1 MYKLKTRKY
10 PYYSSTP
17 THKVMGDKYF
27 IDIKLLE
34 KTDGILP
41 VDFDTDRYDLP
52 ALNDVEII
60 LLNYGL
66 GQEAKWSLV
75 KIPSMKDI
83 VGYVPTRSLVSINN
97 SKDLFDEINK
107 DNIYAANWMAEKI
120 EWYRQTPYLVF
131 DDIRNG
137 HYAVNWEFPDV
148 TEFTPATADQE
159 DRLTAK
165 LKEAFEEGT
174 KLILKNSG
182 FDIDNTEALNAYLYN
197 YYSFCRAE
205 EWYIDIRPCSHL
217 KVLVTIPKNF
227 IHSTF
232 VSRNQATK
240 KVFDPSK
247 EPKIPFSGAE
257 NNQQKVTYKE
267 VVFNNYDEYNEFFKN
282 LIYTLEV
289 FNTPF
294 SSREWI
300 INPYTTI
307 NFEKQSKD
315 IKLIKS
321 KINKLIVDNAF
332 KTVVYKPGFSGAGIS
347 AITNEKYFLI
357 DSWKG
362 KLSLTL
368 DEKNI
373 KLVNIRYF
381 FEDKEIIFTNGFYT
395 FLFDPLILN
404 KTYINYF
411 INFKPKEDNYD
422 YARSIQE
429 AFGDSAG
436 EELNVLSA
444 IPGFLGA
451 GAAVFGGL
459 IDDNIIKFLKEEHY
473 PSVEASPKPLDIANC
488 VMTNYDYIK
497 RIADNQL
504 PSIIEAQ
511 KLSHEKYVKEQP
523 KKESDDFIR
532 AAYDFTNV
540 LDPNLRILLFIDQ
553 PEGDTDKDKFFSYI
567 SAANM
572 FDWAKFLSFATQC
585 LARTLDPALVAELL
599 KKYQAARKFIE
610 NVLLATLCNPF
621 LTNALKTINGISI
634 PQIQTNAS
642 LDALA
647 KAIEQAFF
655 KMLFDVIATLLKKVL
670 NEAIKACMANPN
682 SEFGGTN
689 PDDIKN
695 PLDDAMNDDPQI
707 NDLMNDLFDGFDS
720 DPTLKDEAKQKVK
733 DFFDDLASCLSTS
746 EMCKLLAGY
755 TVNDEVYEFILALA
769 KRKYSQPFVNKF
781 EDREYIKRFFS
792 TIGSKIDLE
801 ICRDFLNDEQP
812 RSSNF
817 LCDDGKIQKLRR
829 DILSNKGMTDEMV
842 DELLE
847 DIKNK
852 ELKALEDILKILN
865 SDNPF
870 DFSQVPDL
878 ACQIFP
884 NGESI
889 APPQKS
895 MEATI
900 DGLYD
905 SIYSNFNEEA
915 AEWYK
920 LTYSI
925 SSSKPSTLE
934 FDQSTGAIKPKSLS
948 GTPDEFRKSIDR
960 SLNVVDNSDDR
971 GQQPTGSISDTKIA
985 FYLYQSIFG
994 SIDQPIQSF
1003 STTQASDNNNFV
1015 PGQAVGVG
1023 NIVPTYSIKNYNY
1036 VYLNENNK
1044 HYSYLNTYI
1053 DGYRQQKLDL
1063 KIIEDTLRKNVE
1075 LAEETLTKAVSQL
1088 EGFLLAK
1095 FSTEVFSV
1103 IKNVAQSEQTVG
1115 LAIAAQA
1122 TQNNEFYRFIKMIDM
1137 YLNSN
1142 IVDSYDVTKTSED
1155 FYKVLGFK
1163 TAQEAASFYSLD
1175 SGIPLYLLLAD
1186 SFFNSDGTLKSTT
1199 ISFINYVTSI
1209 NTRSLNIQSN
1219 FEAADDLK
1227 QHFVKAGI
1235 EYAKVRKYFKTV
1247 LSTSVTYPKYELTLK
1262 SGINNYSIPLQ
1273 KTISFGT
1280 SSTGQQFNVTLG
1292 DADSG
1297 SLIIQ
1302 QFINDKLYDIYN
1314 LNINKNKKNY
1324 INITD
1329 FVEVDDRIKNYI
1341 INNLEI
1347 NNLNDVQKHN
1357 IFNKFLSK
1365 KFIEFNSL
1373 KINFNLPINN
1383 NIFSSND
1390 KESYEKFN
1398 KNIIETIKN
1407 NTINS
1412 RFNFFINSDSP
1423 PTIKREVKSTSGF
1436 PYTQYLKL
1444 VIEPTQQQ
1452 KICNQKPH
1460 YLDIDSVKNEVK
1472 ENQKKNTCARQI
1484 VNDDT
1489 INMRPVDSNAIHQL
1503 ETTDTQKTLL
1513 NGVYRLSIRLYLH
1526 DIVLRALNIFGYYDP
1541 QSLRND
1547 RLFINFLTDMM
1558 EIEMRTA
1565 DSVFFKM
1572 LTSYILDQYLS
1583 QNPNEKDNLI
1593 NQNKINTLK
1602 KKLLRQIVSEELKNS
1617 VLLKL
1622 AKRIDVDTNFV
1633 LKRNNDEEIKLINV
1647 LDDIKNMNNVC
1658 ILNNKSIY
1666 INTFKKISK
1675 PSSYVPLSI
1684 NYDTIERNNNTYIKI
1699 YTNQQLSTDEAV
1711 WSEFKGTDEYKL
1723 LFHYLFPVVQNLS
1736 SLTISSVLCTST
1748 RKQVLTAFND
1758 TKKDLFRTAKS
1769 IQTGGRKVAPDAN
1782 NPQTLDDENPLLV
1795 VAKFIIKALIT
1806 MPLSIV
1812 KGFAE
1817 GSEPNLALV
1826 TTAYKLGK
1834 SFYPD
1839 LTSLMIPAVSI
1850 PAAVSM
1856 YIPAVNPILYWGYMA
1871 GGLWYSDEAKDPNKT
1886 SADDFFKALQD
1897 QAPPDCSNV
1906 INQDKFYLDSN
1917 NNPIKDQPIEGEYKY
1932 TNSSKVNLQS
1942 ALTSTNQTNSS
1953 ISQGLKTSILSAEN
1967 AAQGFNEFAAYD
1979 DQTEEQQNIND
1990 TEKDDG
1996 FSLAGS
2002 KNSKE

>member
-10 PYYSSTP
+10 PYYPSTT

-27 IDIKLLE
+27 INIKLLD

-41 VDFDTDRYDLP
+41 TDFDTSRYDLP
-52 ALNDVEII
+52 ALNDVEVI

-66 GQEAKWSLV
+66 GNNAKWSLV
-75 KIPSMKDI
+75 KIPSMQDAT
-83 VGYVPTRSLVSINN
+83 GYIPTRSLVAIND
-97 SKDLFDEINK
+97 SKPLFDEINS
-107 DNIYAANWMAEKI
+107 DNIYSANWMAEKI

-131 DDIRNG
+131 DDVRNG

-148 TEFTPATADQE
+148 TEFNASTANEE

-182 FDIDNTEALNAYLYN
+182 FDIDKTEILNAFLYN

-205 EWYIDIRPCSHL
+205 EWFIDIRPCSYL

-227 IHSTF
+227 VHSNF
-232 VSRNQATK
+232 VVANKAEK
-240 KVFDPSK
+240 KEFNPST
-247 EPKIPFSGAE
+247 EPKIPFSDQA
-257 NNQQKVTYKE
+257 NNQQQVKYKE
-267 VVFNNYDEYNEFFKN
+267 LTFNNYNEYNDFFKS
-282 LIYTLEV
+282 LIYTLDIFKV
-289 FNTPF
+289 PY

-300 INPYTTI
+300 TEPYTNI
-307 NFEKQSKD
+307 NFDKEAKD

-321 KINKLIVDNAF
+321 KIDKLIIDNAF
-332 KTVVYKPGFSGAGIS
+332 NTVNFKPGFSGAGIS
-347 AITNEKYFLI
+347 SLINEKYFLL

-362 KLSLTL
+362 KLTLTL

-373 KLVNIRYF
+373 KLINIRYF
-381 FEDKEIIFTNGFYT
+381 FENKEIIFTNGFYT

-411 INFKPKEDNYD
+411 INFNPKEDNYD
-422 YARSIQE
+422 YFRSISQ
-429 AFGDSAG
+429 AASGAVG
-436 EELNVLSA
+436 PELNPLTA
-444 IPGFLGA
+444 IPGFLAG

-459 IDDNIIKFLKEEHY
+459 MDDDIIKFLKEEHY
-473 PSVEASPKPLDIANC
+473 PSVDASPKPLDIANC

-497 RIADNQL
+497 RISDNQI
-504 PSIIEAQ
+504 PSVIEAQ
-511 KLSHEKYVKEQP
+511 NLSHEQYIKDQP
-523 KKESDDFIR
+523 KKESDEFIR
-532 AAYDFTNV
+532 AAYDYTNII
-540 LDPNLRILLFIDQ
+540 DPNLRILFLIDQ
-553 PEGDTDKDKFFSYI
+553 PEGDTFKDKFFSYI
-567 SAANM
+567 SVASM
-572 FDWAKFLSFATQC
+572 FDWAKFLSFSTQC
-585 LARTLDPALVAELL
+585 LARTLNPADVAALL
-599 KKYQAARKFIE
+599 KNYQAARKFID
-610 NVLLATLCNPF
+610 NALLATACNPF
-621 LTNALKTINGISI
+621 LTNTLKTINGISI

-642 LDALA
+642 LDALS

-655 KMLFDVIATLLKKVL
+655 KMLFDIITTLLKKAL
-670 NEAIKACMANPN
+670 NEGIKACMKNPN

-689 PDDIKN
+689 PNDIRN
-695 PLDDAMNDDPQI
+695 PLDNAINDDPQI
-707 NDLMNDLFDGFDS
+707 NNLMNDLFDGFNS
-720 DPTLKDEAKQKVK
+720 DPALKDEAKEKVK
-733 DFFDDLASCLSTS
+733 NFFDDLASCLSTS

-769 KRKYSQPFVNKF
+769 KRKYNQPFVNKF
-781 EDREYIKRFFS
+781 EDREYVKRFFS

-801 ICRDFLNDEQP
+801 ICKDFLNDEQP

-817 LCDDGKIQKLRR
+817 LCDDGKIQQLRR
-829 DILSNKGMTDEMV
+829 DILSNKGMTDDMV
-842 DELLE
+842 NELLE
-847 DIKNK
+847 DVKNK
-852 ELKALEDILKILN
+852 ELKALEDILKVLN

-905 SIYSNFNEEA
+905 TVYKNFNEEA

-934 FDQSTGAIKPKSLS
+934 FDESNGAIRPKSL
-948 GTPDEFRKSIDR
+948 PDGQNGSTFKDSINNSIDP
-960 SLNVVDNSDDR
+960 SKNDR
-971 GQQPTGSISDTKIA
+971 NKQPTGSLSDTKIA

-994 SIDQPIQSF
+994 PLQEE
-1003 STTQASDNNNFV
+1003 TTFF
-1015 PGQAVGVG
+1015 GRGVG
-1023 NIVPTYSIKNYNY
+1023 NIRKELVKNYNI
-1036 VYLNENNK
+1036 
-1044 HYSYLNTYI
+1044 SYLEENSKYYNNFNVDI
-1053 DGYRQQKLDL
+1053 NGYRQQKLDL

-1075 LAEETLTKAVSQL
+1075 LAEETLTRAVSQI
-1088 EGFLLAK
+1088 EGFVLAK

-1103 IKNVAQSEQTVG
+1103 IKNVAQSEQPVG

-1209 NTRSLNIQSN
+1209 NTRSINLQSN
-1219 FEAADDLK
+1219 YEAAENLK
-1227 QHFVKAGI
+1227 INFREAGI
-1235 EYAKVRKYFKTV
+1235 QYAKVKNYFKTV
-1247 LSTSVTYPKYELTLK
+1247 LNTTVTYPSYNLYFN
-1262 SGINNYSIPLQ
+1262 SGLNNYSIPLQ

-1280 SSTGQQFNVTLG
+1280 SSTGQPFNVVLG
-1292 DADSG
+1292 DSDSG
-1297 SLIIQ
+1297 SLTIQ
-1302 QFINDKLYDIYN
+1302 QYTNNKLYDIYN
-1314 LNINKNKKNY
+1314 LKINKNKKNY

-1329 FVEVDDRIKNYI
+1329 FVEVDDSIKDYI
-1341 INNLEI
+1341 INDLKI
-1347 NNLNDVQKHN
+1347 TNLNDIQKHN
-1357 IFNKFLSK
+1357 IFNEFLSK
-1365 KFIEFNSL
+1365 KFIQFNSL
-1373 KINFNLPINN
+1373 KTNFNLPINN

-1390 KESYEKFN
+1390 KEMYEKFN

-1407 NTINS
+1407 NTVNNA
-1412 RFNFFINSDSP
+1412 FNLFRTVEYDDNTKT
-1423 PTIKREVKSTSGF
+1423 TIIKKENKTTSGD

-1460 YLDIDSVKNEVK
+1460 YLDIDTVKNEVK
-1472 ENQKKNTCARQI
+1472 EKQKNNTCARQI
-1484 VNDDT
+1484 INEDT
-1489 INMRPVDSNAIHQL
+1489 INMRPVDSNSIHQL

-1513 NGVYRLSIRLYLH
+1513 NGIYRLSVRLYIH
-1526 DIVLRALNIFGYYDP
+1526 DIVLRALNVFGYYDP

-1547 RLFINFLTDMM
+1547 RLFINFVTDMM

-1565 DSVFFKM
+1565 DTVFFKM
-1572 LTSYILDQYLS
+1572 LTSYILDSYLS
-1583 QNPNEKDNLI
+1583 QNPEEKVNLTNE
-1593 NQNKINTLK
+1593 NKINVLK
-1602 KKLLRQIVSEELKNS
+1602 KKLLRQIVSDELKNS

-1622 AKRIDVDTNFV
+1622 AKRIDVDTNMD
-1633 LKRNNDEEIKLINV
+1633 LKKNSDQPIKLVNP
-1647 LDDIKNMNNVC
+1647 LDDIKHMNDVC
-1658 ILNNKSIY
+1658 IVQNKSVY
-1666 INTFKKISK
+1666 INIFKKIPK
-1675 PSSYVPLSI
+1675 PPSYGTISI
-1684 NYDTIERNNNTYIKI
+1684 QYDVLEVKNNTYIKI
-1699 YTNQQLSTDEAV
+1699 YTNEQLATDDAV
-1711 WSEFKGTDEYKL
+1711 WSEFKGTVEYKL
-1723 LFHYLFPVVQNLS
+1723 LFNYLFPVVQNLS
-1736 SLTISSVLCTST
+1736 SLTISSILCTST
-1748 RKQVLTAFND
+1748 RKQVLSAFND

-1782 NPQTLDDENPLLV
+1782 NPQTLDDENPLLA
-1795 VAKFIIKALIT
+1795 VAKFILTSLLT
-1806 MPLSIV
+1806 MPLSIL

-1826 TTAYKLGK
+1826 TTAHKLGK
-1834 SFYPD
+1834 AFYPD
-1839 LTSLMIPAVSI
+1839 LTSLMIPAISI

-1856 YIPAVNPILYWGYMA
+1856 YIPAINPILYWVYM
-1871 GGLWYSDEAKDPNKT
+1871 GTGLWYSDNAKDPNKT
-1886 SADDFFKALQD
+1886 SADDFFKALQE
-1897 QAPPDCSNV
+1897 QTPPDCSNV

-1917 NNPIKDQPIEGEYKY
+1917 NKPIKEQPIEGEYKY
-1932 TNSSKVNLQS
+1932 NN
-1942 ALTSTNQTNSS
+1942 
-1953 ISQGLKTSILSAEN
+1953 
-1967 AAQGFNEFAAYD
+1967 
-1979 DQTEEQQNIND
+1979 
-1990 TEKDDG
+1990 
-1996 FSLAGS
+1996 
-2002 KNSKE
+2002 